1 MKRAAALAAAMLC
14 LAQPAIAAPV
24 APSDLPPPEEM
35 AAAIQYAMPHL
46 IKGTMTACG
55 DTLAPEGF
63 LNANADRL
71 EAKFAA
77 GAEAY
82 WPQAKSVLLT
92 FASKKEGRA
101 SNVDLMAQLPDEAL
115 QPLVGSIVSML
126 IAQEIKPKS
135 CGDIERVVALFDPL
149 PPENIGGLVAFAIEM
164 FERDRAR
171 KAEADGAD

>member
-1 MKRAAALAAAMLC
+1 MKPTAALAAALLC
-14 LAQPAIAAPV
+14 LAQPAIAAPL
-24 APSDLPPPEEM
+24 APSDLAPPEEM
-35 AAAIQYAMPHL
+35 AAAIQYSLPHL

-55 DTLAPEGF
+55 DTLAPAGF

-77 GAEAY
+77 EADAY
-82 WPQAKSVLLT
+82 WPQAKSVLLR
-92 FASKKEGRA
+92 FASKQEDRT
-101 SNVDLMAQLPDEAL
+101 SNVDMMAQLPDDAL
-115 QPLVGSIVSML
+115 QPLVGGIVSML

-149 PPENIGGLVAFAIEM
+149 PPENIAGLVAFAVEM

-171 KAEADGAD
+171 KAEADDAD